1 MFICVC
7 VCVWFKSGRNMRRAV
22 FAEEREARPWMGVE
36 RLLLSMPDRDF
47 MRLNRRTECEDWRR
61 PMLFS
66 VGI

>member
-1 MFICVC
+1 MYEPVC
-7 VCVWFKSGRNMRRAV
+7 
-22 FAEEREARPWMGVE
+22 AEERKSRLWMGVE

-47 MRLNRRTECEDWRR
+47 MRLNRRTECEDWRG